1 MSHSDERSRSE
12 EISPTKDTPRGR
24 PVHDWS
30 DIYSLKVLKNEKYR
44 FVKEQLVVDF
54 ELLNWN
60 PSYPQNILIKILF
73 VAGIVDEYGH
83 KYRIGALWK
92 SNMILSLSSL
102 RQLEARSGRSFKAER
117 IKSTR
122 SSKCL
127 QSSLGNM
134 ILCLGKHVD
143 RNLQSKIKKY
153 CGTTS
158 QSTNNSTGDNP
169 VCQT

>member
-1 MSHSDERSRSE
+1 M
-12 EISPTKDTPRGR
+12 
-24 PVHDWS
+24 
-30 DIYSLKVLKNEKYR
+30 
-44 FVKEQLVVDF
+44 
-54 ELLNWN
+54 
-60 PSYPQNILIKILF
+60 ILF
-73 VAGIVDEYGH
+73 VAVIVDEYRH

-158 QSTNNSTGDNP
+158 QSTNNSTGDNTSLP
-169 VCQT
+169 DLEFLILNFLVGVEAVAFLVVV

>member
-1 MSHSDERSRSE
+1 MSMASVTNIR
-12 EISPTKDTPRGR
+12 
-24 PVHDWS
+24 
-30 DIYSLKVLKNEKYR
+30 Y
-44 FVKEQLVVDF
+44 VKEQLVIDF

-117 IKSTR
+117 IKSTG

-143 RNLQSKIKKY
+143 RNLQSKIKKKLRN
-153 CGTTS
+153 GTWLPK
-158 QSTNNSTGDNP
+158 NNSTGDNTSLP
-169 VCQT
+169 DLEFLILNFLVGVEAVAFLVLV

>member
-1 MSHSDERSRSE
+1 MSMASVTNIR
-12 EISPTKDTPRGR
+12 
-24 PVHDWS
+24 
-30 DIYSLKVLKNEKYR
+30 Y
-44 FVKEQLVVDF
+44 VKEQLVIDF

-60 PSYPQNILIKILF
+60 PSYPQKILIMILF
-73 VAGIVDEYGH
+73 VADIVDEYGH

-117 IKSTR
+117 IKSTG

-158 QSTNNSTGDNP
+158 QSTNNSTGDNTCLLGLEFP
-169 VCQT
+169 ILNFLVGSEVEAVAFLVLV

>member
-1 MSHSDERSRSE
+1 M
-12 EISPTKDTPRGR
+12 
-24 PVHDWS
+24 
-30 DIYSLKVLKNEKYR
+30 
-44 FVKEQLVVDF
+44 
-54 ELLNWN
+54 
-60 PSYPQNILIKILF
+60 ILF
-73 VAGIVDEYGH
+73 VADIVDEYGH

-158 QSTNNSTGDNP
+158 QSTNNSTGDNTCLLGLEFP
-169 VCQT
+169 ILNFLVGSEVEAVAFLVLV